1 MTNLRASLLALC
13 AIDEQAL
20 EDILSR
26 FTEEQFKK
34 KVVVERSGNIY
45 KKLYFIEKGLARLYY
60 SRDGKEITGWFSKEG
75 DFITANDSFF
85 QKKPSLLNLEFLE
98 DSIVYTIT
106 VEEIEKLFDQYHQ
119 FERFG
124 RILTYELL
132 GDLSAK
138 MYSMLFQSAE
148 KRYQLLMTHDPE
160 IVARAPLGDIATFLG
175 ISQETLSR
183 IRGQMASKK

>member
-1 MTNLRASLLALC
+1 M
-13 AIDEQAL
+13 
-20 EDILSR
+20 
-26 FTEEQFKK
+26 
-34 KVVVERSGNIY
+34 
-45 KKLYFIEKGLARLYY
+45 
-60 SRDGKEITGWFSKEG
+60 
-75 DFITANDSFF
+75 
-85 QKKPSLLNLEFLE
+85 LNLEFLE

-183 IRGQMASKK
+183 IRGQIASKK